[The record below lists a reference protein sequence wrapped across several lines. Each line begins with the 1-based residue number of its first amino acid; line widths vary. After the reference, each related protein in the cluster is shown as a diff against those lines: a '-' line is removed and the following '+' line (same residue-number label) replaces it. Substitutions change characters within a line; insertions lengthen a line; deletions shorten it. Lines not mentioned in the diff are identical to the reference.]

1 MSAQLQTQTP
11 PRPAFGSLLT
21 DTMAVATYSNGQW
34 SDHEVRKTGPIEISP
49 AAHVL
54 HYSSTCFEGF
64 KAYKWADGS
73 VNVFRMSSH
82 IERMCQ
88 SARSLALPEPD
99 PDQLETMITTDRK
112 SVV

>member
-1 MSAQLQTQTP
+1 MSAQPQTQTP

-64 KAYKWADGS
+64 KAYKWAD
-73 VNVFRMSSH
+73 
-82 IERMCQ
+82 
-88 SARSLALPEPD
+88 
-99 PDQLETMITTDRK
+99 RK